1 MAMFIPMATVS
12 FNLPESMIAR
22 LDAVAEAQDRTRSAQ
37 LRRLLAAGLSE
48 TAVTPPTGAAG
59 TGFDRGRRAGG
70 ALSEGVAEAKK
81 RALAAMAEELASRHR
96 AAAMIRSLTEGPAH

>member
-48 TAVTPPTGAAG
+48 TAVTPPGAAG